1 MAIIRTFVLTLAGL
15 ALLYGFTIQTVDP
28 RGDFGR
34 RPTAG
39 VVLDAQAE
47 KVKSFGAY
55 ATRGP
60 VDGLILGSSRSM
72 KIHPQAL
79 QAETGLRFFNFAIE
93 GARAEDYL
101 ALYRWVR
108 AQGIRPR
115 AIVIGLDVEAL
126 HSDDR
131 PELRQPLPGAA
142 AADSGARSG
151 VFTGWL
157 AREKKAFGA
166 SYLGDAIRAV
176 VLLPWSS
183 RLPYYAFGPD
193 GYLRYPQFEA
203 QRERGTFNL
212 DRRVADCLTLY
223 LERFQ
228 GMAGLSTARRAAL
241 EELLRETR
249 GDGARVV
256 IWLTTLHPRA
266 VEYLERRTRYAEL
279 VAQAGTYGASLAR
292 EPEVRVLDLSAAERY
307 GATASGWYDCGH
319 IDEDNAARV
328 AALLAAAIR

>member
-1 MAIIRTFVLTLAGL
+1 MAIIRTFVLTLTVL
-15 ALLYGFTIQTVDP
+15 ALLFAFAIQTVDP
-28 RGDFGR
+28 RGDFSR
-34 RPTAG
+34 RAAAG

-72 KIHPQAL
+72 KIDPQAL

-108 AQGIRPR
+108 AQGLRPR
-115 AIVIGLDVEAL
+115 TIVIGLDVEAL

-131 PELRQPLPGAA
+131 PEPRQPLPGTAT
-142 AADSGARSG
+142 ADSGTRSG
-151 VFTGWL
+151 VLTQWL

-176 VLLPWSS
+176 ALLPWSS

-193 GYLRYPQFEA
+193 GHLRYPQFEA
-203 QRERGTFNL
+203 QRERGTFDL
-212 DRRVADCLTLY
+212 DRRITDCLPLY

-228 GMAGLSTARRAAL
+228 GMTGLSPGRQATL
-241 EELLRETR
+241 EELVREAR
-249 GDGARVV
+249 GDGARVI
-256 IWLTTLHPRA
+256 IWLTTLHPRT
-266 VEYLERRTRYAEL
+266 VDYLTRRTRYAEH
-279 VAQAGTYGASLAR
+279 VAQAGTYVARLAR
-292 EPEVRVLDLSAAERY
+292 DPDVRVLDLSSTERY
-307 GATASGWYDCGH
+307 GATTSGWYDCGH
-319 IDEDNAARV
+319 IDEANAARV
-328 AALLAAAIR
+328 AALLATAIR